1 MTNTHTAKLYE
12 LYYVENLDVVEDGLM
27 AFVLM

>member
-1 MTNTHTAKLYE
+1 MANTHTDKLYE

-27 AFVLM
+27 TFVLM